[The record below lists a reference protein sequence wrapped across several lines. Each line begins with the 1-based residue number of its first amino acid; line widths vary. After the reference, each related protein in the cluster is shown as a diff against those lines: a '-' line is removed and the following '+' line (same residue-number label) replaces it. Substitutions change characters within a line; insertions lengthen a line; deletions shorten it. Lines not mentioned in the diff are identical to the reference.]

1 MVITVR
7 LLHYLIETPRPI
19 FLYLLLY
26 VLHRTMKFQSVQLF
40 FWSLYLLVV
49 EQFGWRNAQDDSG
62 QTDTLVLVHV
72 LFRHGNRTVNGPEEL
87 YPYDPYVNET
97 YFPFGLGQLTNAGKM
112 KEYSIG
118 KALRRRYNTFLG
130 PYYYPQIVDSLSTD
144 YNRTKMSLELVL
156 AGLFPPHRDE
166 IWNQEL
172 LWQPIPY
179 NYFPASQDKILLG
192 VTCPHYLELYDKQI
206 ESEKVQTELATY
218 KETFQYISRHTGLNV
233 TKYLDVYNLFFGL
246 ATEEE
251 WGFQLPEWT
260 RGYWPEAIVN
270 LTIQEYFVS
279 TATTELNQ
287 MASGYFLQKVI
298 SDTNSK
304 INGTNPGRKIYLYS
318 AHENNIAELLILLG
332 IFEPLH
338 IPDYGSYVI
347 FEIHNINNEYVVK
360 IFYENYTAD
369 EPQLLKLPACEI
381 FCEMSKF
388 ISLMEEYMPSEDLCY
403 K

>member
-1 MVITVR
+1 
-7 LLHYLIETPRPI
+7 
-19 FLYLLLY
+19 
-26 VLHRTMKFQSVQLF
+26 
-40 FWSLYLLVV
+40 
-49 EQFGWRNAQDDSG
+49 
-62 QTDTLVLVHV
+62 
-72 LFRHGNRTVNGPEEL
+72 
-87 YPYDPYVNET
+87 
-97 YFPFGLGQLTNAGKM
+97 M

-246 ATEEE
+246 ATEVC
-251 WGFQLPEWT
+251 LS
-260 RGYWPEAIVN
+260 V
-270 LTIQEYFVS
+270 
-279 TATTELNQ
+279 
-287 MASGYFLQKVI
+287 
-298 SDTNSK
+298 
-304 INGTNPGRKIYLYS
+304 
-318 AHENNIAELLILLG
+318 
-332 IFEPLH
+332 
-338 IPDYGSYVI
+338 
-347 FEIHNINNEYVVK
+347 
-360 IFYENYTAD
+360 
-369 EPQLLKLPACEI
+369 
-381 FCEMSKF
+381 
-388 ISLMEEYMPSEDLCY
+388 
-403 K
+403 